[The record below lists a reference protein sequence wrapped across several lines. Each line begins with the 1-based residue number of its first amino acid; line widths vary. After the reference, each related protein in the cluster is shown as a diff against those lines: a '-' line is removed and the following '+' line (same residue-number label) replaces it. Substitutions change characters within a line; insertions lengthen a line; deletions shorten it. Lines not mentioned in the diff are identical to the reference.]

1 MGWLRQHSVLVTTG
15 GLLLLSLALVILNS
29 SGGRRVDPLG
39 VVFLEL
45 VTPVARVSEFAANR
59 VGDAWESYAGLM
71 GVRQE
76 LSWVRG
82 RVRELEREVD
92 HQRRVEDENRRLRAL
107 LQLRN
112 ELGGSPIAARLT
124 GIGAS
129 QLFHT
134 ATLNRGTGDG
144 VAEGMAVLAPRGVV
158 GRVVSASPNAARVL
172 LLEDP
177 GSGVDAVVQRTR
189 TRGIV
194 EGAAAGKLK
203 LKFVTPDEE
212 LRLGDEIVTSGLDGI
227 FPRGLPLGN
236 VTRIAEDDTGLFQS
250 AELVTAVDFQ
260 KLEEVLVMEAPP
272 REVPPE
278 VGEAG

>member
-29 SGGRRVDPLG
+29 RGGRRIDPLG

-45 VTPVARVSEFAANR
+45 VTPVARVSEYAANR
-59 VGDAWESYAGLM
+59 TGEAWEAYAGLM

-76 LSWVRG
+76 LSWVRE

-92 HQRRVEDENRRLRAL
+92 GQRRIEDENRRLRAVL
-107 LQLRN
+107 ELRD
-112 ELGGSPIAARLT
+112 ELGGMPIAARIT
-124 GIGAS
+124 GVGAS

-134 ATLNRGTGDG
+134 ATINRGTGDG

-177 GSGVDAVVQRTR
+177 SSGVGAVVQRTR

-194 EGAAAGKLK
+194 EGVGADRLA

-227 FPRGLPLGN
+227 FPRGMPLGH
-236 VTRIAEDDTGLFQS
+236 VTRIRSDDAGLFQS
-250 AELVTAVDFQ
+250 AELVPAVDFR
-260 KLEEVLVMEAPP
+260 KLEEVLVLEGPEREIPP
-272 REVPPE
+272 A